1 MLRRL
6 ILLLSLLSSVG
17 MAAAQDATPE
27 ATTEFTDHPA
37 QVVYGIPRLNVRR
50 TPAIEAD
57 NIIGQLQPGQRVHV
71 LAREGDW
78 QQVRSEDGL
87 FGWSHSGYLIDLPPR
102 QIGDTRQFRIFSG
115 PSLRPTVVNAELRYI
130 GTHSYIYAIEQ
141 EDAPTIN
148 ADKLRRLG
156 NSLMSKST

>member
-1 MLRRL
+1 MRL
-6 ILLLSLLSSVG
+6 FFSLLLLLTVG
-17 MAAAQDATPE
+17 ITAAQDATPE
-27 ATTEFTDHPA
+27 SVTEFTDHPA
-37 QVVYGIPRLNVRR
+37 RVVTNINALRVRS
-50 TPAIEAD
+50 TPAIEAK
-57 NIIGQLQPGQRVHV
+57 NIVGQLRPGQQVHV
-71 LAREGDW
+71 LAQEEEW
-78 QQVRSEDGL
+78 SQVRNEDGL
-87 FGWSHSGYLIDLPPR
+87 IGWSHSGYLIDLPPR